1 MDPDIAQTTATAAAA
16 AANPTTATS
25 HLTIGHT
32 NPYNTLHRVAQQTK
46 HKHTLSYAHVGH
58 RLGGDVC
65 GLGDKEAARGG
76 ALGVVAATEGRR
88 RTRRR
93 REGGR
98 EGWRGAIRMGMWWS
112 PSWSICNSRHHSS
125 LSAPLHTQRPYPPQ
139 SPPLSS
145 LPSLWLSLSPRATS
159 RSGECLSSR
168 GRLTHSTADA

>member
-88 RTRRR
+88 RRRR

-98 EGWRGAIRMGMWWS
+98 GGRGGM
-112 PSWSICNSRHHSS
+112 
-125 LSAPLHTQRPYPPQ
+125 
-139 SPPLSS
+139 
-145 LPSLWLSLSPRATS
+145 
-159 RSGECLSSR
+159 ER
-168 GRLTHSTADA
+168 GD